1 MTTRLRLLLTIVAAV
16 AAFASPAQAESAHVS
31 AHAAVH
37 TIRNDNW
44 PLHPRSVGDRVAGL
58 QWMLAGHCPNR
69 FAVAC
74 GGKVKPTLHHWTSRV
89 FGPRTKSALIAYRY
103 RLGFP
108 AKGQCGAKASKLVD
122 TVGPWFWAL
131 LRGSRDA
138 HGHLI
143 ATRPACW
150 VALAASR
157 VELIDKTQPT
167 TLALAIKWWELKQVG
182 TREYGWN
189 IGTVKGPGGWSI
201 NDLQAHFHLYGLAYC
216 EIFQEDAFDLNGYK
230 PIPFSPYPFTVIPT
244 YQWAAAHGY
253 ASAKAQIGSLMAW
266 IGGAGHIGY
275 VIGVDADSAGNVH
288 GYTTVE
294 ANTHP
299 EGGGNEGVWIKHY
312 PVPGSSLRLFINLPG
327 VTH

>member
-1 MTTRLRLLLTIVAAV
+1 MKRLAIAAAI
-16 AAFASPAQAESAHVS
+16 AAAALAAPPVLAGQAHVS

-37 TIRNDNW
+37 TIQRDAW
-44 PLHPRSVGDRVAGL
+44 PLHGGSVGPRVAGW
-58 QWMLAGHCPNR
+58 QWMISGHCPNR

-74 GGKVKPTLHHWTSRV
+74 GGKVKPTLHRYTPGV
-89 FGPRTKSALIAYRY
+89 DGPRTKSGTIALRY

-108 AKGQCGAKASKLVD
+108 AKGQCGAKASKLVS

-131 LRGSRDA
+131 LRGQRDK

-150 VALAASR
+150 VGLAQSR
-157 VELIDKTQPT
+157 VELLDKTQPT
-167 TLALAIKWWELKQVG
+167 PLALEIANWEIHQVG

-189 IGTVKGPGGWSI
+189 TGTVKGPGGWSI
-201 NDLQAHFHLYGLAYC
+201 NDLEAHFHLYALAYC
-216 EIFQEDAFDLNGYK
+216 EIFQEDAFDVNGYK
-230 PIPFSPYPFTVIPT
+230 PIPFAPAPIAYSVIPT

-253 ASAKAQIGSLMAW
+253 ASAKPQIGSLMAW
-266 IGGAGHIGY
+266 IGDAGHIGY
-275 VIGVDADSAGNVH
+275 VVAIDADSAGNVH

-294 ANTHP
+294 GNTHP
-299 EGGGNEGVWIKHY
+299 EGGGAEGVWIKHY